1 MKLDPAI
8 FNKVIDGVVLGFGG
22 AFGLG
27 LGLLVIRSV
36 EFLKPILWR

>member
-8 FNKVIDGVVLGFGG
+8 FNKVLDGLILGFGG

-36 EFLKPILWR
+36 EFLKPLVWG